1 MMNQATSAVLAN
13 SRPSPT
19 KAIPNTS
26 NLGISSFS
34 ATSAESGSNPLEKIT
49 INKKKTHK
57 TKSYNKNKVKYKKIE
72 T

>member
-26 NLGISSFS
+26 NFGISSLS
-34 ATSAESGSNPLEKIT
+34 ATSAESGSNPL
-49 INKKKTHK
+49 KKTIKKHVK
-57 TKSYNKNKVKYKKIE
+57 KNHITEK
-72 T
+72 